1 MKDVFYTLL
10 VVWIIWRIMNS
21 VNTIR
26 LRQSTTDHNY
36 QNTKKQGETTIDY
49 VPPKNKNK
57 RDDDEGEYVDY
68 EEIK

>member
-21 VNTIR
+21 VNTMR
-26 LRQSTTDHNY
+26 AKQPPPAAGTSTNVRKEGQTHV
-36 QNTKKQGETTIDY
+36 DY
-49 VPPKNKNK
+49 VPPRKKTVADN
-57 RDDDEGEYVDY
+57 EGEYVDY